1 MHPYT
6 PTSRLQQINKQ
17 YFPNKPAPVASK
29 RRELDPKILD
39 EIEALFTL
47 CAVLQQRE

>member
-17 YFPNKPAPVASK
+17 YFPNKPAPVAAK
-29 RRELDPKILD
+29 RDLDPKILD

-47 CAVLQQRE
+47 CAAQRE